1 MKAITF
7 SEYGGPEVL
16 HVTPLPEPVP
26 GPGQVRIRVRVAG
39 VNPVDAKLRSGLM
52 SKQIPLSLP
61 AIPGSDVAGTVD
73 AVGEG
78 VTALSVGDE
87 VFGWADTGSYA
98 EAALATKVVRKPQGL
113 SWDVAVALPV
123 AGEAATRGLRLLN
136 VQRGETLL
144 IHGGSGAVGTLAVQL
159 ALQAGATVI
168 ATASPAHH
176 DSLRAMG
183 ALPVSHGPGL
193 VDQVKA
199 LGLEPRPDAPHGID
213 AVFDVAGKG
222 ALPDSIT
229 LRGSTR
235 RILTIADPQAFS
247 LGIPFSAGTPKDRS
261 SDDLE
266 ALAGLATSGK
276 LDVAIAAH
284 FPLEEAARAQALIME
299 GHPRGKIILV
309 VNG

>member
-113 SWDVAVALPV
+113 CP
-123 AGEAATRGLRLLN
+123 
-136 VQRGETLL
+136 
-144 IHGGSGAVGTLAVQL
+144 GT
-159 ALQAGATVI
+159 
-168 ATASPAHH
+168 
-176 DSLRAMG
+176 
-183 ALPVSHGPGL
+183 
-193 VDQVKA
+193 
-199 LGLEPRPDAPHGID
+199 
-213 AVFDVAGKG
+213 
-222 ALPDSIT
+222 
-229 LRGSTR
+229 
-235 RILTIADPQAFS
+235 
-247 LGIPFSAGTPKDRS
+247 
-261 SDDLE
+261 
-266 ALAGLATSGK
+266 
-276 LDVAIAAH
+276 
-284 FPLEEAARAQALIME
+284 
-299 GHPRGKIILV
+299 
-309 VNG
+309 